1 MKLPGQLL
9 LAVLGTTLLCGGAG
23 TFVLG
28 RRAAQGAAE
37 LLDGELRIGESA
49 LQRQWLLRRAER
61 RSAYLAVTRQSYFR
75 AYLLVGDRAQMS
87 YYAGELRRAGAHS
100 ALILS
105 AEGELLAGEGEH
117 AAALR
122 EAVRGAPLGADGA
135 LMAVGGTLMDV
146 LRFPIGKEATAG
158 HVVVANR
165 VDQGALRGDAEPFG
179 VEAALAAGGAL
190 VSTLPAEVSAQALR
204 GLLADTG
211 ERREIGGRRERYR
224 VRVASFG
231 GGHLLVAVPLRRV
244 GGLTTE
250 LVILVSGLL
259 VLILLVAGGGAL
271 LVLDR
276 VIKPMAHLELAARR
290 MGEGD
295 LAGAGEAL
303 HPFAARKDEVGV
315 VARTFHAAVHEM
327 ALVVLSSGAVSQALS
342 EALAALDRSAA
353 LVAEGA
359 ARQEQRLLEVE
370 KTVGPLTTSLE
381 VSAAGLSD
389 AQGSAL
395 ALRMALASA
404 ERVALLLERGLARIG
419 ESVISA
425 EAVLAG
431 DRTSAGQ
438 RAQRMMG
445 ELAQDIGA
453 STALLGEQR
462 EGLRRLGELV
472 VGLRRRLDGALGT
485 QIHERDRGVQVHRAI
500 AEIGRVANSQVN
512 ESSALRK
519 VADVL
524 RSDVDRLNQALT
536 FWDARAR
543 PR

>member
-1 MKLPGQLL
+1 MKLPAQLL
-9 LAVLGTTLLCGGAG
+9 MAVLGTTLLCGGLG
-23 TFVLG
+23 TFLLG
-28 RRAAQGAAE
+28 RRAAHSAAE

-61 RSAYLAVTRQSYFR
+61 RSAYLAITRQSYFR

-87 YYAGELRRAGAHS
+87 YYAGELRRVGAHS

-105 AEGELLAGEGEH
+105 AAGDLLAGEGDH

-122 EAVRGAPLGADGA
+122 EAVRGAPPGVEGA
-135 LMAVGGTLMDV
+135 LVAVSGTLMDV
-146 LRFPIGKEATAG
+146 FRFPIGPAGSAG
-158 HVVVANR
+158 HVVVANQ
-165 VDQGALRGDAEPFG
+165 VDQGALRGDAAPFG
-179 VEAALAAGGAL
+179 VEAALATGGAL
-190 VSTLPAEVSAQALR
+190 VSTLPAGVSPQALR
-204 GLLADTG
+204 VLLADAG
-211 ERREIGGRRERYR
+211 DRSEIGAGRERYR

-231 GGHLLVAVPLRRV
+231 GGELLVAVPLRRV
-244 GGLTTE
+244 GGLTTD
-250 LVILVSGLL
+250 LVILVIGLL
-259 VLILLVAGGGAL
+259 LLILLVAGGGAL

-276 VIKPMAHLELAARR
+276 VVKPMVHLELAARC

-295 LAGAGEAL
+295 LVAAGEAL
-303 HPFAARKDEVGV
+303 RPFSARKDEVGV
-315 VARTFHAAVHEM
+315 VARTFHAAVQEM

-342 EALAALDRSAA
+342 EALAGLDRSAA

-359 ARQEQRLLEVE
+359 SRQEQRLLEVE

-381 VSAAGLSD
+381 ISAAGLSD

-395 ALRMALASA
+395 ALRMALGSA
-404 ERVALLLERGLARIG
+404 ERGALLLERGLARIG
-419 ESVISA
+419 EAIVSA
-425 EAVLAG
+425 GAVLAG
-431 DRTSAGQ
+431 ERSSAGQ
-438 RAQRMMG
+438 RAQRMLG

-453 STALLGEQR
+453 STALLAEQR
-462 EGLRRLGELV
+462 DALRRLGELV
-472 VGLRRRLDGALGT
+472 VGLKRRLDGALGT

-519 VADVL
+519 VAHVL